1 MAAGKG
7 PGGLLEEDPS
17 ESLSFVYPFGATL
30 TVQKPAVAV
39 LSSGSVSYPQNRPV
53 CAFYQKVGIWV
64 YCGVPYV
71 QCVRSTRRWAYGC
84 TVVYHMSSMCVLP
97 EGGHMGVL
105 WCTICPVCAFYQ
117 KVGIWVYCGVPYV
130 QYVCSTRRWAYGC
143 TVVYHMSSM
152 CVLPEGGHMGVL
164 WCTICPVCAFYQKVG
179 IWVYCG
185 VPYVSEQWW

>member
-1 MAAGKG
+1 MRSVYYKYFHPKEVLVSNGVLNREINVAAGKG

-71 QCVRSTRRWAYGC
+71 Q
-84 TVVYHMSSMCVLP
+84 
-97 EGGHMGVL
+97 
-105 WCTICPVCAFYQ
+105 
-117 KVGIWVYCGVPYV
+117 
-130 QYVCSTRRWAYGC
+130 YVCSTRRWAYGC
-143 TVVYHMSSM
+143 TVVYHMSSV

-164 WCTICPVCAFYQKVG
+164 WCTIRL
-179 IWVYCG
+179 
-185 VPYVSEQWW
+185 